1 MSSPIKPPGGPAG
14 PPSPDEVGGSDRAG
28 GAKETSEAFR
38 QALDEASGAQ
48 EPTEATEATGA
59 ARTGATDGVAQIA
72 EELRAGQLDVEAAI
86 DRLVERA
93 MASGTAEALPPPKRA
108 ELEAFLRRSLADDP
122 TLVALTRD
130 LERGD

>member
-1 MSSPIKPPGGPAG
+1 MSSPIKPPGGPKG
-14 PPSPDEVGGSDRAG
+14 PPSPDDVSGAG
-28 GAKETSEAFR
+28 GTDRSHKPGGPSEAFR
-38 QALDEASGAQ
+38 QTLERPD
-48 EPTEATEATGA
+48 ATGDAQDVTGGSA
-59 ARTGATDGVAQIA
+59 AQAADPLAGITDD
-72 EELRAGQLDVEAAI
+72 LRAGRIDVDTAV

-93 MASGTAEALPPPKRA
+93 LESRSAEALPPARRS